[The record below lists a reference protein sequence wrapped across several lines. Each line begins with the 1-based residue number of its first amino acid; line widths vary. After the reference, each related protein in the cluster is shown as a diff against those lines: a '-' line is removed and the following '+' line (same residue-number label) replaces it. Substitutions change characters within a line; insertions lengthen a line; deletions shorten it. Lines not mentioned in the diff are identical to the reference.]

1 MPNAAVLTDVTARD
15 GLQALKTILP
25 THRKLALIRDLI
37 AAGCRR
43 LEVASFV
50 SQKLVPTMAD
60 ADALCAQLPREEG
73 VQYGGVVLDSRGM
86 DRLLTAGLDWAGVV
100 VAASDTFLQRNQRCD
115 QAGALSR
122 IADIE
127 RMRNGTRTRISGYV
141 SCCFACP
148 YEGPTDST
156 RVVELCD
163 QLMQLGVDDVYLA
176 DTNGRGTAPATRRL
190 LDRVLDRVPVDRLG
204 CHFHDTYGQAIA
216 NLDVALLA
224 GVRRIDAAT
233 AGLGGCMFAPGA
245 TGNVA
250 SEDVLTLLA
259 AHGIET
265 GINARQLAEVGQVLC
280 EELKLPNDSQAGRAL
295 SVEADLKV
303 TEVRP

>member
-1 MPNAAVLTDVTARD
+1 
-15 GLQALKTILP
+15 
-25 THRKLALIRDLI
+25 
-37 AAGCRR
+37 
-43 LEVASFV
+43 
-50 SQKLVPTMAD
+50 
-60 ADALCAQLPREEG
+60 
-73 VQYGGVVLDSRGM
+73 
-86 DRLLTAGLDWAGVV
+86 
-100 VAASDTFLQRNQRCD
+100 
-115 QAGALSR
+115 
-122 IADIE
+122 
-127 RMRNGTRTRISGYV
+127 MRNGTRTRISGYV

-233 AGLGGCMFAPGA
+233 AGLGGCCCSGSDWKF
-245 TGNVA
+245 A
-250 SEDVLTLLA
+250 SEDVLRCSP
-259 AHGIET
+259 HR
-265 GINARQLAEVGQVLC
+265 N
-280 EELKLPNDSQAGRAL
+280 
-295 SVEADLKV
+295 
-303 TEVRP
+303 

>member
-1 MPNAAVLTDVTARD
+1 MPNTAVVTDVTTRD
-15 GLQALKTILP
+15 GLQALKTVLP

-37 AAGCRR
+37 AAGFRR
-43 LEVASFV
+43 IEVASFV

-60 ADALCAQLPREEG
+60 ADALCAQLPRQDG
-73 VQYGGVVLDSRGM
+73 VQYGGVVLDARGM
-86 DRLLTAGLDWAGVV
+86 DRLMTARLDWAGVV

-115 QAGALSR
+115 RAGALGR
-122 IADIE
+122 AADIE
-127 RMRNGTRTRISGYV
+127 RMRSGTRTRVSGYV

-148 YEGPTDST
+148 YEGPTDVG
-156 RVVELCD
+156 RVAELCD
-163 QLMQLGVDDVYLA
+163 ELLQLGVDDVYLA
-176 DTNGRGTAPATRRL
+176 DTTGRGTAPAARRL
-190 LDRVLDRVPVDRLG
+190 FERVLSRVPVDRLG

-224 GVRRIDAAT
+224 GVRRIDAAA

-250 SEDVLTLLA
+250 TEDVLTLLS

-265 GINARQLAEVGQVLC
+265 GVDARRLAEAGQMLC
-280 EELKLPNDSQAGRAL
+280 EELKLPNDSKAGRAL
-295 SVEADLKV
+295 LAGQGA
-303 TEVRP
+303 EVRS